1 MASTRFP
8 GKPLARIGGVPMIC
22 WTARRASQAKSL
34 REVFIAA
41 EDQSIVEEARKYGL
55 KARLVQGDFKAGS
68 DRVTAAVRD
77 LNAPVVVNIQA
88 DEPLIEPEI
97 IDATLELL
105 ESRPEFGLTT
115 AVRPIRFPEEY
126 RDPHC
131 VKVILDTQDRCLYF
145 SRASIP
151 AQRKS
156 TSEFPTDVPLWR
168 HVGLYCFRREVLD
181 QFSSLPS
188 SPLEISEGLEQL
200 RYLEAG
206 GTIGAVR
213 LIEAVPGV
221 DTPEDLLALEKHI
234 SNHNISY
241 T

>member
-41 EDQSIVEEARKYGL
+41 EDQSIVVEALKFGL
-55 KARLVQGDFKAGS
+55 NARLVRGEFQAGS
-68 DRVTAAVRD
+68 DRVAAAVRD
-77 LNAPVVVNIQA
+77 LSAPVVVNIQA

-97 IDATLELL
+97 IEAALELL
-105 ESRPEFGLTT
+105 ESRPEFGITT

-131 VKVILDTQDRCLYF
+131 VKVILDHQDRCLYF

-151 AQRKS
+151 AQRKPS
-156 TSEFPTDVPLWR
+156 SELLPGVPFWR

-181 QFSSLPS
+181 QFSHLPS
-188 SPLEISEGLEQL
+188 SPLEICEGLEQL
-200 RYLEAG
+200 RFLEAG
-206 GTIGAVR
+206 GAIGAVR
-213 LIEAVPGV
+213 LVEAVPGV

-234 SNHNISY
+234 SVNNISY
-241 T
+241 A